1 MVCQLK
7 HRLDAYQLLSLVPYL
22 LAPFP
27 EQFDVSCFFP
37 SAGLWV
43 GLAVLALVDL
53 LAMVATG
60 FRLVGYG
67 TAWIAAVSAGAWG
80 LGYLYT
86 TARPDA
92 RVAALAFGA
101 AYLIPFTIAA
111 AILS

>member
-1 MVCQLK
+1 MC
-7 HRLDAYQLLSLVPYL
+7 HR
-22 LAPFP
+22 
-27 EQFDVSCFFP
+27 FFP

-53 LAMVATG
+53 VAMVATG

-86 TARPDA
+86 TARLGCA
-92 RVAALAFGA
+92 RCCACIWDGLS
-101 AYLIPFTIAA
+101 IPFTIAA